1 MPVFKLVNQL
11 LFNCSQ
17 SARFRVD
24 GLFFLHPPPRVA
36 GCCGCG
42 FASPMVQ
49 LVNVQFEKCV
59 AMVTDLQDGQSDS
72 ERGAVGQWAGE
83 VE

>member
-17 SARFRVD
+17 SARARVE
-24 GLFFLHPPPRVA
+24 GLFFLHPPPGA
-36 GCCGCG
+36 GCGCG

-72 ERGAVGQWAGE
+72 ERGAVGQWADE

>member
-17 SARFRVD
+17 SARAIVE
-24 GLFFLHPPPRVA
+24 GLFFLHPPPGA
-36 GCCGCG
+36 GC